1 MLREITRTLNL
12 LIAAVRSGDEQGILR
27 LARKYEKLRRESDSP
42 SRCPGGGVGT
52 PLATG
57 KENHG

>member
-27 LARKYEKLRRESDSP
+27 LARKYEKLRRESDSS
-42 SRCPGGGVGT
+42 SRWPGGGVGI

>member
-27 LARKYEKLRRESDSP
+27 LARKYEKLRRKSDSP
-42 SRCPGGGVGT
+42 SR
-52 PLATG
+52 
-57 KENHG
+57 

>member
-12 LIAAVRSGDEQGILR
+12 LIIAAIRSGDEQGILR

-42 SRCPGGGVGT
+42 SR
-52 PLATG
+52 
-57 KENHG
+57 